1 MFIDI
6 YKAFMPESILL
17 LSILIFTSVFPFI
30 KGIKESVYIKYTLI
44 AVVVAIIFLLM
55 SFNMPDYYAFWGSI
69 VAGRFSVCMKILV
82 LFSTLVSLFIF
93 SRDKNIPISNTGPF
107 CVLLLCAS
115 FGAMLACSA
124 NDLISVFLGIETL
137 SLSCFAL
144 SGLYKTTKS
153 LESSLKYL
161 ISGATASAVMLYGIS
176 FIYGI
181 TSNTNFT
188 SIFQN
193 LSHIKPSLP
202 MFFGIVLL
210 LSGLC
215 FKLAA
220 VPFHAW
226 FADVSEGAPPSVATF
241 VSTAAKVAGIAVIIK
256 LMYLF
261 STQSGI
267 ASIFLS
273 FIAAFTMSVGNL
285 LAIGQNNLRRFIAY
299 SSVAQAGYI
308 LAVLSVTTFSTAAS
322 AVFYLAVYVLM
333 TLLFWFSF
341 SIFFE
346 NSNRENI
353 TDLKGLIYSQPV
365 LAILFVISILSLAGF
380 PLTAGFIGKFY
391 LFKTILFAG
400 KGFILLFAFALIN
413 TLVGVY
419 YYINVVRNLF
429 KVTDYSSTSKP
440 LAIPLS
446 VYILALLIILF
457 GILPNPLLY
466 FVVRS
471 VQYIGF

>member
-17 LSILIFTSVFPFI
+17 LSIMIFTCVFPFI
-30 KGIKESVYIKYTLI
+30 KGLKENIYIEYSLI
-44 AVVVAIIFLLM
+44 AVVLAIVCLLI
-55 SFNMPDYYAFWGSI
+55 SFIMPDYYAFWGSI
-69 VAGRFSVCMKILV
+69 IVGRFSAGMKILV

-93 SRDKNIPISNTGPF
+93 SRDKKLSISNTGPF
-107 CVLLLCAS
+107 CILLLCAS

-144 SGLYKTTKS
+144 SGLYRTTTS

-161 ISGATASAVMLYGIS
+161 ISGGAASAVMLYGIS

-181 TSNTNFT
+181 TSNTNLT
-188 SIFQN
+188 SIFQS

-202 MFFGIVLL
+202 MFFGIVML
-210 LSGLC
+210 LSGLS

-220 VPFHAW
+220 VPLHAW

-256 LMYLF
+256 FLYLF
-261 STQSGI
+261 SAQSGI
-267 ASIFLS
+267 VSIFMTIL
-273 FIAAFTMSVGNL
+273 AVLTMSIGNL
-285 LAIGQNNLRRFIAY
+285 LAIGQNNIRRFIAY
-299 SSVAQAGYI
+299 SSIAQAGYI
-308 LAVLSVTTFSTAAS
+308 LATLSVTTFDTAA
-322 AVFYLAVYVLM
+322 AVFYLAVYVIM

-341 SIFFE
+341 VIFYE
-346 NSNRENI
+346 NSNRESI
-353 TDLKGLIYSQPV
+353 SDLKGLIYSQPA
-365 LAILFVISILSLAGF
+365 LTILFVISIFSLAGF

-400 KGFILLFAFALIN
+400 KGFVLLFAVALIN

-419 YYINVVRNLF
+419 YYINVVRSMF
-429 KVTDYSSTSKP
+429 TVADYSSINKP
-440 LAIPLS
+440 LAIPLIA
-446 VYILALLIILF
+446 YILALLVILF
-457 GILPNPLLY
+457 GVLPNHLLY
-466 FVVRS
+466 FVGRT
-471 VQYIGF
+471 VQLIGF